1 MEPFVVSSK
10 LSQILFK
17 LSNFAPTPTPTPSQH
32 QELLPSPLQLKD
44 ETMRK
49 KRERLCFISPL

>member
-17 LSNFAPTPTPTPSQH
+17 LSNFAPTPSQH
-32 QELLPSPLQLKD
+32 QEFLPSPLKLKD

>member
-1 MEPFVVSSK
+1 MEPFVASSK

-17 LSNFAPTPTPTPSQH
+17 LSNFAPTPTPSQH

>member
-17 LSNFAPTPTPTPSQH
+17 LSKFQLCSNTKLSKLSPILFKLSTPTQ
-32 QELLPSPLQLKD
+32 
-44 ETMRK
+44 R
-49 KRERLCFISPL
+49 